1 MYIPYS
7 VVHAQQLE
15 RENTNFSMQHLISCI
30 GIYAFNQLKHCTYF
44 RRKLISNSAMEE
56 TIVITGASSG
66 IGKACAEKLAAPG
79 KRFILTARR
88 TERLHELA
96 AELEKSGALV
106 WTYTLDVQS
115 REACQKWASQ
125 IPDAFQNIRVLIN
138 NAGLASGLSAIQDGD
153 YTDWD
158 RMIDTNVKGLLYT
171 TEAILPFLRQTPR
184 SHILNVGS
192 IAGKEVYANGNVY
205 CASKHAVD
213 ALTRSMRIDLL
224 PLGIKVSSVSPGM
237 VETEFSLVRF
247 KGDSERA
254 AAVYNGLEPLKP
266 SDIAEAV
273 NYIISAPH
281 HVTVADIV
289 LFPAAQAS
297 SRDVLRQPLA

>member
-1 MYIPYS
+1 M
-7 VVHAQQLE
+7 
-15 RENTNFSMQHLISCI
+15 
-30 GIYAFNQLKHCTYF
+30 G
-44 RRKLISNSAMEE
+44 MEE

-66 IGKACAEKLAAPG
+66 IGKACAEALTAPR

-88 TERLHELA
+88 TERLNELA
-96 AELEKSGALV
+96 EKLENSGALV
-106 WTYTLDVQS
+106 WTYALDVRS
-115 REACQKWASQ
+115 REACQEWAAQ
-125 IPDAFQNIRVLIN
+125 IPPAFSNIRVLIN
-138 NAGLASGLSAIQDGD
+138 NAGLAAGLSGIQDGD
-153 YTDWD
+153 FTDWD

-171 TEAILPFLRQTPR
+171 TEAILPFLKQAPGA
-184 SHILNVGS
+184 HIVNMGS

-247 KGDSERA
+247 KGDAERA
-254 AAVYNGLEPLKP
+254 SAVYQGLEPLKP
-266 SDIAEAV
+266 EDIAEAV
-273 NYIISAPH
+273 KYIITAPK

-289 LFPAAQAS
+289 LFPSAQAS
-297 SRDVLRQPLA
+297 SRDVVRQPLA

>member
-1 MYIPYS
+1 M
-7 VVHAQQLE
+7 
-15 RENTNFSMQHLISCI
+15 
-30 GIYAFNQLKHCTYF
+30 G
-44 RRKLISNSAMEE
+44 MEE

-66 IGKACAEKLAAPG
+66 IGKACAEALTAPG

-88 TERLHELA
+88 NERLLELA
-96 AELEKSGALV
+96 AELEKGGAMV
-106 WTYTLDVQS
+106 WTHVLDVRL
-115 REACQKWASQ
+115 REACQEWATQ
-125 IPDAFQNIRVLIN
+125 IPESFRNIRVLIN
-138 NAGLASGLSAIQDGD
+138 NAGLAAGLSGIQDGD
-153 YTDWD
+153 FSDWD
-158 RMIDTNVKGLLYT
+158 SMIDTNVKGLLYT
-171 TEAILPFLRQTPR
+171 TEAILPFLKQAPGA
-184 SHILNVGS
+184 HIVNMGS

-247 KGDSERA
+247 KGDAERA
-254 AAVYNGLEPLKP
+254 SAVYQGLEPLKP
-266 SDIAEAV
+266 EDIAEAV
-273 NYIISAPH
+273 KYIVNAPK

-297 SRDVLRQPLA
+297 SRDVLRQSLA